1 MNAIFQT
8 LLLKTLSR
16 LSRGS
21 LELRLPSGKIHRFG
35 GLGKDLNVRLD
46 VVDDAFF
53 RRSVLGGPIGF
64 AESYMAGEW
73 TTPDLTRLLAWFIL
87 NGDDALE
94 TPERRTRGWLLNV
107 YNRWLHQKRHNS
119 VASSR
124 RNIGDHYDLSNEFFQ
139 LWLDPTMTYSSAYF
153 DPPTLSLE
161 EAQIEKYDQL
171 CRKLQLKPS
180 DHVLEIGSGWGG
192 FSLHAA
198 RKYDCR
204 ITTVTI
210 SEQQYRE
217 ASARIAAAGLQD
229 RIDIRME
236 DYRHIRGTFDK
247 IVSIEML
254 EAVGDAYVDGYFAKC
269 QELLKPR
276 GLLGLQA
283 ILCPDQQYPIL
294 RDGVDFIQKHIF
306 PGSLLMSV
314 GRIGEA
320 MRHGTGFTMLDYD
333 DMGPHYAKTLKIW
346 RDNFEAKLHAV
357 RALGFD
363 ETFIRKWRYYL
374 CYCEAAFATRH
385 ITVAQLIYTRPDNI
399 AIHSPAYDLFS

>member
-1 MNAIFQT
+1 MNAIFQI

-16 LSRGS
+16 LSRGT
-21 LELRLPSGKIHRFG
+21 LELRLPSGKVHRFG
-35 GLGKDLNVRLD
+35 GLGKELSVRLD
-46 VVDDAFF
+46 VLNSAFF

-107 YNRWLHQKRHNS
+107 YNRWLHSQRHNS
-119 VASSR
+119 VTSSR
-124 RNIGDHYDLSNEFFQ
+124 RNIGEHYDLSNEFFQ

-153 DPPTLSLE
+153 EPPTLSLE

-171 CRKLQLKPS
+171 CRKLQLKPG

-198 RKYDCR
+198 RKYGCR

-210 SEQQYRE
+210 SEQQHRE
-217 ASARIAAAGLQD
+217 ASTRIAAAGLQD

-236 DYRHIRGTFDK
+236 DYRHLRGAFDK

-320 MRHGTGFTMLDYD
+320 MRRGTAFTMLDYD
-333 DMGPHYAKTLKIW
+333 DMGPYYAKTLKIW
-346 RDNFEAKLHAV
+346 RDNFEAKLAAV

-385 ITVAQLIYTRPDNI
+385 ITVAQLIYTRPDNV

>member
-1 MNAIFQT
+1 MNAIFQI
-8 LLLKTLSR
+8 LLLKTLGR
-16 LSRGS
+16 LSRGT
-21 LELRLPSGKIHRFG
+21 LELRLPSGKVHRFG
-35 GLGKDLNVRLD
+35 GLGKELSVRLD
-46 VVDDAFF
+46 VANDAFF

-107 YNRWLHQKRHNS
+107 YNRWLHLRRHNS
-119 VASSR
+119 VTSSR

-171 CRKLQLKPS
+171 CRKLQLKPG

-198 RKYDCR
+198 QTYGCR

-217 ASARIAAAGLQD
+217 ASTRIAAAGLQD

-236 DYRHIRGTFDK
+236 DYRHLRGAFDK

-320 MRHGTGFTMLDYD
+320 MRRGTELTMLDYD
-333 DMGPHYAKTLKIW
+333 DMGPYYAKTLKIW
-346 RDNFEAKLHAV
+346 RDNFEAKLDAV

-385 ITVAQLIYTRPDNI
+385 ITVAQLIYTRPDNV